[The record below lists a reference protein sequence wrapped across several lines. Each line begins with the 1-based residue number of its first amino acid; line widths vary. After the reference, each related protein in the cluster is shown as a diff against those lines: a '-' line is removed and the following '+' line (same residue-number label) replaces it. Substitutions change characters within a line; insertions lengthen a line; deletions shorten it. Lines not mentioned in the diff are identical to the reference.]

1 MDGDTVTCIDSVISQ
16 RVVEMTRAKT
26 TLFAALAICALM
38 VACGPTWYSIVLTP
52 RGPIMERMITQTFG
66 PEEYERVALLY
77 SPVIDAGTLAKFED
91 APVQSLTL
99 TGRFGPGMPADS
111 NNRGM
116 YSYCESP
123 LGTSAMYTER
133 FGGRHDLAATLNAQ
147 EERYNLLWDIVL
159 LLVDDLV
166 GEEDNYAELRSF
178 LDTTMRADLW
188 DLTLELTI
196 ADLGDDS
203 MTNLSYQDEIPDDL
217 FPKSMRAIHF
227 LDARGYVSL
236 EDLLVNPGGMQ
247 LDDDWSLLAREFGK
261 AIGRRMGL
269 EDGTLPPPFEAL
281 LQLSEDDIAERIMRF
296 LEEDPRVGEMLA
308 AFRLDFDGMIDA
320 EPGDSLETLAT
331 QAFLF
336 DFDLLQIGG
345 DARKV
350 TLYIGVEPYLTNG
363 AWFEAS
369 KTDANDTP
377 AYVEWSYP
385 LAKVA
390 PRGELAQVV
399 YAYWAEPAT
408 DYQAERF
415 GAQVLEGE
423 QLANQCEW
431 RQLLG
436 ASLRDEWDAFI
447 DGLRPGPDLE
457 NTLNRFR
464 FSIEEPPESGH
475 DPNVGDSAIARPIVQ
490 TITPYLPKPP
500 SPVEASR

>member
-1 MDGDTVTCIDSVISQ
+1 
-16 RVVEMTRAKT
+16 MTRAKT
-26 TLFAALAICALM
+26 TLIAALAICALM
-38 VACGPTWYSIVLTP
+38 VACGPNWYSIVLTP
-52 RGPIMERMITQTFG
+52 RGPVMERTITQNFG
-66 PEEYERVALLY
+66 PEEYERVSLLY
-77 SPVIDAGTLAKFED
+77 SRDIEAETLAKFED

-123 LGTSAMYTER
+123 LGTSAIYTER
-133 FGGRHDLAATLNAQ
+133 FGGRHDLAAALNAQ
-147 EERYNLLWDIVL
+147 EKRYNLLWDIVL

-166 GEEDNYAELRSF
+166 GDEEHYAELRSF
-178 LDTTMRADLW
+178 LETTMRADLW

-196 ADLGDDS
+196 SDLGDDS
-203 MTNLSYQDEIPDDL
+203 MNNLSYQDEIPDDM
-217 FPKSMRAIHF
+217 FPKFMRAIHF
-227 LDARGYVSL
+227 LDARGYASL
-236 EDLLVNPGGMQ
+236 EELLANPGGTQ
-247 LDDDWSLLAREFGK
+247 LDEDWSLIAREFGK

-269 EDGTLPPPFEAL
+269 EDGTLPAPFEAL
-281 LQLSEDDIAERIMRF
+281 LQLSEDDIAERVTRF

-320 EPGDSLETLAT
+320 EPLESLETLAT

-336 DFDLLQIGG
+336 DSDLLQIGG

-369 KTDANDTP
+369 KTDGNDTP
-377 AYVEWSYP
+377 AHVEWSYP
-385 LAKVA
+385 LAKVT
-390 PRGELAQVV
+390 PLGELAQVV

-415 GAQVLEGE
+415 GARVLEGE
-423 QLANQCEW
+423 QLANHCEW
-431 RQLLG
+431 RRLLG
-436 ASLRDEWDAFI
+436 PSLRKEWDAFI

-464 FSIEEPPESGH
+464 FSIEEPPEPGH
-475 DPNVGDSAIARPIVQ
+475 DPNVGDSAIARPIVR